1 MTALAHR
8 TPTVLEN
15 VQFVETPTG
24 PPRPLPAPKLLRNPH
39 RVDLNLSAGA
49 MGLGVAGFI
58 YSVIAGTAAKLPA
71 FVLAMALIVV
81 CAVYLLRYDRA
92 EQALEI
98 VDTATRSETL

>member
-1 MTALAHR
+1 MTAVAHR

-15 VQFVETPTG
+15 VQFVETTTN

-39 RVDLNLSAGA
+39 RADLNLSAAA

-58 YSVIAGTAAKLPA
+58 YSVAADRAAKMPA

-81 CAVYLLRYDRA
+81 CAIYTLRYDRA
-92 EQALEI
+92 ERPLKV
-98 VDTATRSETL
+98 VDTVDQPGTL